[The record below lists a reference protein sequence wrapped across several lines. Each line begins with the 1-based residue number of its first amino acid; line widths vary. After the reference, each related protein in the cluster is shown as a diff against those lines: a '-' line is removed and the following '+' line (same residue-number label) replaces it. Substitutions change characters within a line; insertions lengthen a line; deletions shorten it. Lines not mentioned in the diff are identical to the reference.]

1 MILSMNQTVD
11 VVSPVHETFKA
22 LNIQQTFFFSSLNRN
37 KADLSHSVIA
47 VKGGGNG
54 KAFM

>member
-1 MILSMNQTVD
+1 MNHTVE
-11 VVSPVHETFKA
+11 VVSPVYETFKA
-22 LNIQQTFFFSSLNRN
+22 LNMQQTFFSSLNRS